1 MSEQNTPKEI
11 IPSTE
16 ESTDENEQT
25 QQEVEPTLPSLDDLD
40 DLIQAADSTIATA
53 SMSSQ
58 EIDELVEKRQK
69 ALELLSGTQEFYETG
84 TQFAENYS
92 SPFAGDILEYKTLV
106 REGIISE
113 DYAKK
118 LTQLNLKIQKLQA
131 IKYPDAGTTDAL
143 AQLEAQKAKIDESL
157 DLLVDEEE
165 AQTEERRERLRNA
178 ISSYYSERAGELEDI
193 VKEIEANPKVAE
205 RLEQMEEKHQH
216 ELEEQ
221 KQQTIKEVAQTIQS
235 MADRANNAFGRISQ
249 LIESENIEEE
259 LLKALG
265 SSDKKVFN
273 SVRDRLINAIL
284 SGEGEMQLANASEIT
299 PWGAKGSRY
308 SQQKDFLISAE
319 ITAML
324 EKMAEEGDEKAQQL
338 LEQRSRVT
346 NQDTIFR
353 MLVGRVYKD
362 KDKKQK
368 MPFWKAFDTR
378 RKKDG
383 ASITDAKKETE
394 KDVRIESEK
403 FNKEAK
409 KIVEQGGFLVSV
421 PVYSRIRGRTR
432 VIGHKPGAVRLKK
445 IVTEKGTQL
454 FEVDQTFGAAAVLE
468 MGRKSPLNLRGFPA
482 WVREGAEL
490 LYIKHGDDFDEIL
503 TYAPEEVE

>member
-1 MSEQNTPKEI
+1 M
-11 IPSTE
+11 
-16 ESTDENEQT
+16 
-25 QQEVEPTLPSLDDLD
+25 
-40 DLIQAADSTIATA
+40 
-53 SMSSQ
+53 
-58 EIDELVEKRQK
+58 R
-69 ALELLSGTQEFYETG
+69 
-84 TQFAENYS
+84 
-92 SPFAGDILEYKTLV
+92 
-106 REGIISE
+106 
-113 DYAKK
+113 
-118 LTQLNLKIQKLQA
+118 A

-157 DLLVDEEE
+157 ILLVEEE

-235 MADRANNAFGRISQ
+235 MADRANNAFGRINQ

-284 SGEGEMQLANASEIT
+284 SGEGEMQLANANEIT

-378 RKKDG
+378 KERDKQRTSEEIKDQQEAIKENQEKLNKILEEGGLRVRVPLEEVIHTRAGVKRRKVGTITG
-383 ASITDAKKETE
+383 AILLKKETS
-394 KDVRIESEK
+394 K
-403 FNKEAK
+403 
-409 KIVEQGGFLVSV
+409 
-421 PVYSRIRGRTR
+421 
-432 VIGHKPGAVRLKK
+432 
-445 IVTEKGTQL
+445 KGTPMWHII
-454 FEVDQTFGAAAVLE
+454 EAANIPEGVSLI
-468 MGRKSPLNLRGFPA
+468 GRKSTLDMGQFPY
-482 WVREGAEL
+482 WVRESAKGN
-490 LYIKHGDDFDEIL
+490 F
-503 TYAPEEVE
+503 EEEDGNFTKRITTTEATVE